1 MSPPPFRSSIRR
13 RSPSPLYSSRMR
25 SRSRSPIDVD
35 MYDSRRGGGR
45 SGGGGGG
52 YHFDDPRRE
61 LEREEGYAR
70 RLQMQDQHFSMSS
83 GGGRTMADRFPTSE
97 PSGPSAH
104 PPTSSSSSSQRVGL
118 GGMGVSPLEGAKV
131 VVSNLQTSVS
141 KEDLFELFGDV
152 GALKR
157 VKVSTPGA
165 AEVVFVERA
174 DAQKAVE
181 IYHNRQLDGKA
192 MKCQIVG
199 SGGLEPSAPNSSYRL
214 PSGSG
219 KDGGGRSGGSGRGS
233 DTRVSQVPTVELNS
247 IHRALFTDRKQPGSG
262 DDRYNN
268 RNSRRD
274 TSRERRSRRY

>member
-1 MSPPPFRSSIRR
+1 
-13 RSPSPLYSSRMR
+13 
-25 SRSRSPIDVD
+25 
-35 MYDSRRGGGR
+35 
-45 SGGGGGG
+45 
-52 YHFDDPRRE
+52 
-61 LEREEGYAR
+61 
-70 RLQMQDQHFSMSS
+70 
-83 GGGRTMADRFPTSE
+83 MADRFPTSE

-118 GGMGVSPLEGAKV
+118 GGLGVSPLEGAKV
-131 VVSNLQTSVS
+131 VVSNLQASVS

-157 VKVSTPGA
+157 VKVSTPGS

-219 KDGGGRSGGSGRGS
+219 KDSGGGGGGRSGGSGRGS

-247 IHRALFTDRKQPGSG
+247 
-262 DDRYNN
+262 
-268 RNSRRD
+268 
-274 TSRERRSRRY
+274 